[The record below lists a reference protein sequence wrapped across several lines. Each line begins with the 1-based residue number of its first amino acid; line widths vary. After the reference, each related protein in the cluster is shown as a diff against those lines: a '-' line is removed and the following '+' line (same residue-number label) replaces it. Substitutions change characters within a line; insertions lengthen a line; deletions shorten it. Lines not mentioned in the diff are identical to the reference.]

1 MFLWPLLRSKIT
13 SPRLVKLARRNMVA
27 AVVALATSG
36 TNIALLTV
44 LERELGWVCLA
55 SCAIDV
61 ILNAIVIFWLTVPT
75 NDLSISD
82 LSHHPCHTQPQISY
96 GGPDCESSIYKPQS
110 IKAPSA
116 YNPSIA
122 HRSQVSLGG
131 VIVGNKPTYIPPPV
145 YPATIAEVNEL
156 RYTAGLSDFPVS
168 PTVPSTSLG
177 NMSMLAS
184 SLNDNI
190 SSGRRSTGLRSL
202 GEFFGVSKVKAEKE
216 MEVHISVVTQEN
228 VEMGHLESYQAKNDD
243 DDSLDQSKLKSG
255 WYK

>member
-1 MFLWPLLRSKIT
+1 MGRCSTAAPALTSVPHLPCGNVTVLEDPFGQINSERTIDLPQRYVPVAFTSFKIT

-44 LERELGWVCLA
+44 LERELGWV
-55 SCAIDV
+55 
-61 ILNAIVIFWLTVPT
+61 PG
-75 NDLSISD
+75 IS
-82 LSHHPCHTQPQISY
+82 
-96 GGPDCESSIYKPQS
+96 
-110 IKAPSA
+110 
-116 YNPSIA
+116 
-122 HRSQVSLGG
+122 RG